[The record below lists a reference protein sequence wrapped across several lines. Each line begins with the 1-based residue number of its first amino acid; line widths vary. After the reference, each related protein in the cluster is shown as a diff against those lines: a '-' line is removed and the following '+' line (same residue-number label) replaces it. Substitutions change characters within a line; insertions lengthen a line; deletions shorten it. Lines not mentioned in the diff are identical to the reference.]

1 MTSDDDGWGYDDDDD
16 DDVVDAR
23 DEGDLIRRSAEGANP
38 DVAAAPHHHHPSPA
52 HAAPPPPTS
61 AFTSAFTNAKAGMEG
76 VDREMVK
83 RVVHD
88 MSVNSAHFA
97 TESRKEAAVEA
108 KILAMKKRAA
118 SIRPSALAAI
128 KATVDDRVARM
139 EASRDLTKTWVHVD
153 MDSFF
158 ASGAYSTYSS
168 RRSVPARPD
177 PVRAVHL
184 LLSFLEDF
192 ARDVVQ
198 RIRLTTRPRAPPP
211 TSSRVDPRP

>member
-1 MTSDDDGWGYDDDDD
+1 MTNDDDGWGYDDDDD
-16 DDVVDAR
+16 DDDDDDVDAR
-23 DEGDLIRRSAEGANP
+23 DEGDLIRRIDAEGANS
-38 DVAAAPHHHHPSPA
+38 DVAAAPHRHHPSPA
-52 HAAPPPPTS
+52 PAAPPPPTS
-61 AFTSAFTNAKAGMEG
+61 AFTNAFTNAKAGMEG

-118 SIRPSALAAI
+118 SIRPSALATI
-128 KATVDDRVARM
+128 KAAVDDRVARM

-158 ASGAYSTYSS
+158 ASGASS
-168 RRSVPARPD
+168 LVTLRRSPCD
-177 PVRAVHL
+177 PVRAV
-184 LLSFLEDF
+184 
-192 ARDVVQ
+192 
-198 RIRLTTRPRAPPP
+198 RAVP
-211 TSSRVDPRP
+211 